1 MSDLLM
7 DKVPELRARLQ
18 RMKDAPEGP
27 MQAAFKKHVLDTMS
41 DPIKWADGIVPV
53 AWFGLQQFEE
63 GWNAACARPAEE
75 VQRDAERY
83 QYLRE
88 CNSGSLV
95 IVHIM
100 GMGDEDQVVLTEADA
115 DSAIDAALAASKA
128 KTAPNHTKPKGE
140 A

>member
-7 DKVPELRARLQ
+7 DKVPDLRARLQ

-41 DPIKWADGIVPV
+41 DPTKWADGIVPV

-75 VQRDAERY
+75 VQKDA
-83 QYLRE
+83 LK
-88 CNSGSLV
+88 
-95 IVHIM
+95 
-100 GMGDEDQVVLTEADA
+100 EADA
-115 DSAIDAALAASKA
+115 LISRIEAFYDGADMFAWEKVREKVRAALDA
-128 KTAPNHTKPKGE
+128 KDTP
-140 A
+140 